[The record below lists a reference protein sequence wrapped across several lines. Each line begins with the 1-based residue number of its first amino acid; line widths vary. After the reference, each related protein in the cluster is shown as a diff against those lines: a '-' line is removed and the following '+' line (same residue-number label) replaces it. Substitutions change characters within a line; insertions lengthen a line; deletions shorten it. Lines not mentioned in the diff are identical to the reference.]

1 MADTKSLVASDDI
14 SILLDDG
21 TAVDLL
27 MNAVPILNDDG
38 SISAIVAA
46 FQDISALRNLERT
59 LETNLRET
67 VALYETTRALAEAEE
82 VEEVL
87 DQVLGQLATQ
97 DVSEAYVLLLDER
110 GGRRADRSVAG
121 RGVGNVDAAERSSQ
135 PAHRALHSGC
145 APDQS
150 TWTKRLR
157 VGAASGECRRAG
169 LDAAA
174 RAFAP

>member
-1 MADTKSLVASDDI
+1 
-14 SILLDDG
+14 
-21 TAVDLL
+21 

-97 DVSEAYVLLLDER
+97 EVSEAYVLLLDEQS
-110 GGRRADRSVAG
+110 GGVRIARSLG
-121 RGVGNVDAAERSSQ
+121 GDVGNMDAAERNPQSAQ
-135 PAHRALHSGC
+135 RDLHLRTLQ
-145 APDQS
+145 ATVQLDEA
-150 TWTKRLR
+150 TR
-157 VGAASGECRRAG
+157 VGAA
-169 LDAAA
+169 
-174 RAFAP
+174 